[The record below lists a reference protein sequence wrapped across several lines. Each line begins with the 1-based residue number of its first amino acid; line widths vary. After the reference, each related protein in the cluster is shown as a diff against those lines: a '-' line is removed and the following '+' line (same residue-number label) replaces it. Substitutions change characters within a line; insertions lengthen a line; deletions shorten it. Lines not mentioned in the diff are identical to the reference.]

1 MMIDRKS
8 DEITAGTLGLNHLG
22 KWLYQSADN
31 SLLHTISPVSSLK
44 EPFSAYKSINKLELY
59 TKIVSGIIVLRYHA
73 VRLKL
78 RPEFK
83 TMQGWSRIRLSR
95 HDSGIRVIAENM
107 VRKPEKMI
115 SSDHG
120 KSPVSAIHQ
129 EVIPWIRDRIIE
141 GKLAPGSRIPERV
154 ICEELNIS
162 RTPLREAFK
171 VLAAERLITLTPNR
185 GAVVTRLSFK
195 DVDDAMK
202 LMAYLEG
209 FAGKLLCESISKRQ
223 IDHLHAM
230 HDSMVE
236 FYRAENHLDYFKVN
250 RQIHLALLEAADNE
264 ILLQTY
270 LDVSAR
276 FMRFRYAGNRAKP
289 RWDRAVKEHE
299 QILISIEARDSELL
313 ECLLR
318 AHVKN
323 GWAVAREMIRE
334 ELEGAG

>member
-1 MMIDRKS
+1 MV
-8 DEITAGTLGLNHLG
+8 
-22 KWLYQSADN
+22 DN
-31 SLLHTISPVSSLK
+31 SANTL
-44 EPFSAYKSINKLELY
+44 
-59 TKIVSGIIVLRYHA
+59 
-73 VRLKL
+73 
-78 RPEFK
+78 
-83 TMQGWSRIRLSR
+83 
-95 HDSGIRVIAENM
+95 
-107 VRKPEKMI
+107 

-120 KSPVSAIHQ
+120 KSHVSAIHQ

-185 GAVVTRLSFK
+185 GAVVTKLSFK

-202 LMAYLEG
+202 LMAHLEG
-209 FAGKLLCESISKRQ
+209 FAGKLLCESISQRQ
-223 IDHLHAM
+223 IDNLHEM
-230 HDSMVE
+230 HDRMVQL
-236 FYRAENHLDYFKVN
+236 YREENHLDYFKVN
-250 RQIHLALLEAADNE
+250 QQIHLVLMEAADNE

-276 FMRFRYAGNRAKP
+276 FKRFRYAGNRAKP

-299 QILISIEARDSELL
+299 QILINVEARDSELL

-318 AHVKN
+318 THVRN